1 MRRPTAS
8 ISLSCKNAELPALEV
23 HRLETDRCSRP
34 RALRRGWGRWLA
46 VLVLGWLA
54 LWMPVQVRA
63 ESPEFT
69 EFEIVRNDEGVLL
82 NFALR
87 FDLPRGVEDALTKG
101 VPLYFVAEA
110 EVFRDRWYWRDKRI
124 TTASRVWRVAYQPL
138 TRKYRVSFGGLN
150 QNFDSLNDALVSVR
164 RVTSWKIAEKDQI
177 DDGRHYVEFT
187 YRLDT
192 TLLPRPMQIG
202 IGGQPEWT
210 LLVEKTQRFH

>member
-1 MRRPTAS
+1 MRPGWTVWLTAF
-8 ISLSCKNAELPALEV
+8 AL
-23 HRLETDRCSRP
+23 
-34 RALRRGWGRWLA
+34 A
-46 VLVLGWLA
+46 WLA
-54 LWMPVQVRA
+54 LLMPLPARA
-63 ESPEFT
+63 EQPEFS
-69 EFEIVRNDEGVLL
+69 EFDIVRNDEGVTL

-110 EVFRDRWYWRDKRI
+110 EVFRDRWYWRDKRV
-124 TTASRVWRVAYQPL
+124 TKAARVWRVAYQPL

-150 QNFDSLNDALVSVR
+150 QNFDTLADALVSVR
-164 RVTSWKIAEKDQI
+164 RVSGWRIAEPNQI

-210 LLVEKTQRFH
+210 LLVEKTQRFN

>member
-1 MRRPTAS
+1 MRP
-8 ISLSCKNAELPALEV
+8 
-23 HRLETDRCSRP
+23 
-34 RALRRGWGRWLA
+34 GWTMWLA
-46 VLVLGWLA
+46 VVVLACLA
-54 LWMPVQVRA
+54 LLAPRPVRA
-63 ESPEFT
+63 EQPEFS
-69 EFEIVRNDEGVLL
+69 EFEIVHNEDGVTL

-110 EVFRDRWYWRDKRI
+110 EVFRDRWYWRDKKI
-124 TTASRVWRVAYQPL
+124 TKAARVWRVAYQPL
-138 TRKYRVSFGGLN
+138 TRKFRVSFGGLN
-150 QNFDSLNDALVSVR
+150 QNFDSLADALVSVR
-164 RVTSWKIAEKDQI
+164 RVAGWKIAEPGQI

-210 LLVEKTQRFH
+210 LLVEKTQRFN

>member
-1 MRRPTAS
+1 M
-8 ISLSCKNAELPALEV
+8 
-23 HRLETDRCSRP
+23 HRDWRL
-34 RALRRGWGRWLA
+34 WLA
-46 VLVLGWLA
+46 VWLLAALAVLAPQRALA
-54 LWMPVQVRA
+54 DQI
-63 ESPEFT
+63 EFT
-69 EFEIVRNDEGVLL
+69 EFEIVHNEEGVQL

-87 FDLPRGVEDALTKG
+87 FELPRGVEDALTKG

-110 EVFRDRWYWRDKRI
+110 EVFRDRWYWRDKKVSK
-124 TTASRVWRVAYQPL
+124 ASRVWRVAYQPL

-150 QNFDSLNDALVSVR
+150 QTFDTLNDALSTVR
-164 RVTSWKIAEKDQI
+164 RVTGLKIAEPKDI

-210 LLVEKTQRFH
+210 LLVEKFQRFN